1 VKLGITLLICTG
13 LFWNAGRATA
23 AETATGTISGSVTV
37 AGTLENVA
45 FARVVILGTRI
56 GATTTEDGAFRF
68 SDLAPGIYALQ
79 VMAIGHQKKAGV
91 TATVV
96 AGRDTELKIELEPW
110 GPSPA
115 AAAHATVGADVS
127 MTARDFECR
136 IVPARA
142 FKVGERPAFK
152 VRIRNRSWRTPW
164 LIKSVDGSNDGRYP
178 QVAIEIVGPPDGFVV
193 PPALRCGNMNG
204 LSEAD
209 FVRLAP
215 GGAFDPFD
223 NGWLPYGIQFGR
235 FAKAGKYV
243 ATFRYS
249 TNQSQVK
256 KWLGLPPP
264 SALGEELSQRFRHI
278 PLVDLTASVEF
289 EVRE

>member
-1 VKLGITLLICTG
+1 MKHVFALLMSAAILWSAG
-13 LFWNAGRATA
+13 LAGA
-23 AETATGTISGSVTV
+23 AETATGAISGSVTV
-37 AGTLENVA
+37 AASQEKVA
-45 FARVVILGTRI
+45 FAQVVILGTRT
-56 GATTTEDGAFRF
+56 GTTTTEDGAFRF
-68 SDLAPGIYALQ
+68 SDLAPGTYVLH
-79 VMAIGHQKKAGV
+79 VMAIGHKRAVV
-91 TATVV
+91 TTNVV
-96 AGRDTELKIELEPW
+96 AGTITELKVELGPW
-110 GPSPA
+110 GLGPA

-127 MTARDFECR
+127 MTAHDFQCK
-136 IVPARA
+136 IVPARQ
-142 FKVGERPAFK
+142 FKVGERPEFK
-152 VRIRNRSWRTPW
+152 VRIRNRSWHTPW

-178 QVAIEIVGPPDGFVV
+178 QVSIEIVGPPDGFVV

-223 NGWLPYGIQFGR
+223 NGWLPYGIQIGR

-249 TNQSQVK
+249 TNEPQVK

-264 SALGEELSQRFRHI
+264 SALPEELSQRFRHI
-278 PLVDLTASVEF
+278 PLLDLSASVEF
-289 EVRE
+289 EVRD